1 MNYQDMSDFE
11 INKAVA
17 IAIGYSPEMCEQGW
31 EGSSK
36 VGVEWENESGY
47 PSRWF
52 DYCNSW
58 ADTGPILEESGITII
73 MDHPSM
79 PLATNNC
86 VGWYSDEEKPLH
98 HANENPRRAGLVV
111 FLMMKGGE

>member
-1 MNYQDMSDFE
+1 MNYQEMSDFE

-58 ADTGPILEESGITII
+58 ADAGPIIQKNII
-73 MDHPSM
+73 
-79 PLATNNC
+79 PLNPFRD
-86 VGWYSDEEKPLH
+86 GWVAGERRNVRDKNPLRT
-98 HANENPRRAGLVV
+98 AMIV